1 MAGQSS
7 GPKGCIVDCADV
19 GPLAYVSARQVDTNW
34 PGGGDPMNIQGG
46 YTHMYMLAPGPGD
59 PTNIQGGGGYTHMYM
74 LAPGPGDPTNIQ
86 GGGGILTCICWHQ
99 GQGNPRIFR
108 GVYSHVYVGT
118 RARGTHEYSGGYTH
132 MYVGTRAR
140 GTHEYSGGYTHMYV
154 GTRARGTHEYPRHL
168 LISQACRDEVRC
180 GYVLIQGF
188 TDDRVIGTPTW
199 SGGKHK

>member
-59 PTNIQGGGGYTHMYM
+59 PTNIQGGGGGVYSHVYVGTRARGPHEYSGGGGYTHMYM
-74 LAPGPGDPTNIQ
+74 LAPGPGEPTNIQ
-86 GGGGILTCICWHQ
+86 GGILTCICWHQ

-108 GVYSHVYVGT
+108 GVYSHVCWHQGQGNP
-118 RARGTHEYSGGYTH
+118 RIFRGVYSH
-132 MYVGTRAR
+132 VCW
-140 GTHEYSGGYTHMYV
+140 H
-154 GTRARGTHEYPRHL
+154 
-168 LISQACRDEVRC
+168 
-180 GYVLIQGF
+180 QGQ
-188 TDDRVIGTPTW
+188 GNP
-199 SGGKHK
+199 